1 MNVRVDVL
9 LILSEAI
16 GVILIL
22 SEAKGRI
29 ALPPRNLKTQ

>member
-16 GVILIL
+16 GVILTL